1 MQDIPEDILTSSDDN
16 LKEQKTNGDAST
28 INIDKQIP
36 VIQDHS
42 IQLDNEPQSVLSSSS
57 ASTPLES
64 SCPEPST
71 RDISSL
77 ASLPDTVRDP
87 SEEQT
92 LSIPQTESQ
101 SHNIISVDTEPESA
115 ISETQVVP
123 GAEPILEK
131 LDISP
136 TRECEGFENTLTDNL
151 ESDFPVFNPPEI
163 PSRDPSPQEHTSES
177 LSIDEDNGLD
187 IGSEDYVDEKQ
198 LEMYLKQIKMENSE
212 EKLIQ
217 ENFPESLSPSPRED
231 DSLRTGARPKR
242 KPDTLLQDDLEPR
255 IRTKETVQ
263 VGEVETEEFNIPD
276 DELQPSIGS
285 GKVESPPPYSEVD
298 PSYEE
303 PKPVRPLTLNL
314 DQNERFREKG

>member
-1 MQDIPEDILTSSDDN
+1 M
-16 LKEQKTNGDAST
+16 
-28 INIDKQIP
+28 
-36 VIQDHS
+36 IQDHS
-42 IQLDNEPQSVLSSSS
+42 IQQENESQSVLSPSS

-64 SCPEPST
+64 SCHEHSST
-71 RDISSL
+71 DISTLGSI
-77 ASLPDTVRDP
+77 PDTARKPCV
-87 SEEQT
+87 EQT
-92 LSIPQTESQ
+92 QFIPQTESL
-101 SHNIISVDTEPESA
+101 SHYIISVNTEPETA
-115 ISETQVVP
+115 ISETQLVS
-123 GAEPILEK
+123 GAEPNLVK
-131 LDISP
+131 LDMSP
-136 TRECEGFENTLTDNL
+136 KRECEGFENTLNDDL

-163 PSRDPSPQEHTSES
+163 PSRDPSPQEHTPES
-177 LSIDEDNGLD
+177 FSIDEDNGLD

-255 IRTKETVQ
+255 IRTKEMVQ

-303 PKPVRPLTLNL
+303 LKPVRPLTLNL
-314 DQNERFREKG
+314 DQNERFREQG